1 MEYQKLYTLT
11 VGREME
17 TYKKSNGEQTAKKVA
32 NSVQNPN
39 AIYRVVKIEAPSG
52 NPMYTLAN
60 VSKKNDIF
68 DMNFKTIQ
76 DAEIFAIANKF
87 NMEKII

>member
-1 MEYQKLYTLT
+1 MDFNTLYTLT
-11 VGREME
+11 VGKEQQS
-17 TYKKSNGEQTAKKVA
+17 YDLANGEQTAKKLA
-32 NSVQNPN
+32 NYANNPN

-60 VSKKNDIF
+60 VSCKNDII

-76 DAEIFAIANKF
+76 DAELYAIANKIK
-87 NMEKII
+87 MGK